1 MPSDVSAK
9 PLKRKPMGRSRR
21 FPLNANERQVDM
33 PDRKYPWSNNV
44 NKSTKD
50 LEDLKI
56 MRTYQDLPV
65 GRIEEELR
73 YRREV
78 EQERD
83 SGSKENSDD

>member
-1 MPSDVSAK
+1 
-9 PLKRKPMGRSRR
+9 
-21 FPLNANERQVDM
+21 M

-50 LEDLKI
+50 LEDQRIIRITKN
-56 MRTYQDLPV
+56 LPV
-65 GRIEEELR
+65 GRIDDEIR
-73 YRREV
+73 YRREL